1 MNHFKINSEEIT
13 AIVNCQLSI
22 ANSPPIIAGRYKV
35 RFTLP
40 QKHLPPVPA
49 PERRT

>member
-1 MNHFKINSEEIT
+1 MNIFKINSRGIT

-22 ANSPPIIAGRYKV
+22 VNFPPMIGRRYKV

-40 QKHLPPVPA
+40 QSLPPPVP
-49 PERRT
+49 ELGRRT